1 MEKELQDLENDLP
14 ECLNCGMIDVPLIK
28 GYCRGCICDCCHRN
42 AGEVGRSMNDMN
54 WCDECENE
62 LQNES
67 SIQPRENITMEIKY
81 IVTVTEQGTF
91 WRNEARQLHRLG
103 GLPAIERAD
112 GSKEYWEN
120 DKLHRLGGLPA
131 VEEAD
136 GTKEYWENDRR
147 HRLGGLPAVEDADGY
162 KEYWEN
168 GIQLTEAE
176 AEEKR
181 NPKPV
186 DPIGSKIWD
195 HSSVGR
201 AADF

>member
-14 ECLNCGMIDVPLIK
+14 ECLNCGMIDVPLIT

-120 DKLHRLGGLPA
+120 D
-131 VEEAD
+131 
-136 GTKEYWENDRR
+136 RR